1 MTFKTADL
9 CDAHEGR
16 VQVVLPGLVNYGGK
30 TRFCGAMVTISSH
43 NDNSRVR
50 EQLAEPGEGRV
61 LVIDNQGSMTCAM
74 LGDMMATR
82 LIDNGWSGVVINGCI
97 RDSVDVGEMPI
108 GIKALA
114 TNPLRSVKEDRGET
128 GVEVEFLGAV
138 FRPGEYLYSDEDGI
152 LLSPEP
158 LVDS

>member
-16 VQVVLPGLVNYGGK
+16 VQVVLPGLNNYGGK
-30 TRFCGAMVTISSH
+30 TRFHGPMVTIRSL

-50 EQLAEPGEGRV
+50 EQLTEAGEGRV
-61 LVIDNQGSMTCAM
+61 LVIDNQASMSCAM

-82 LIDNGWSGVVINGCI
+82 LIENGWSGVVINGCL
-97 RDSVDVGEMPI
+97 RDSVDVGAMEI

-128 GVEVEFLGAV
+128 NVEVEFLGAI

-152 LLSPEP
+152 LLSPTA
-158 LVDS
+158 LL

>member
-9 CDAHEGR
+9 CDEHEGR
-16 VQVVLPGLVNYGGK
+16 VQVVLPGLNNYGGK
-30 TRFCGAMVTISSH
+30 TRFHGPMVTIRSL

-50 EQLAEPGEGRV
+50 EQLTEAGEGRV
-61 LVIDNQGSMTCAM
+61 LVIDNQASMSCAM

-82 LIDNGWSGVVINGCI
+82 LIENGWSGVVINGCL
-97 RDSVDVGEMPI
+97 RDSVDVGAMEI

-128 GVEVEFLGAV
+128 NVEVEFLGAI

-152 LLSPEP
+152 LLSPTA
-158 LVDS
+158 LL

>member
-9 CDAHEGR
+9 CDEHEGR
-16 VQVVLPGLVNYGGK
+16 VQVVLPGLNNYGGK
-30 TRFCGAMVTISSH
+30 TRFHGPMVTIRSL

-50 EQLAEPGEGRV
+50 EQLTEAGEGRV
-61 LVIDNQGSMTCAM
+61 LVIDNQASMSCAM

-82 LIDNGWSGVVINGCI
+82 LIENGWSGVVINGCL
-97 RDSVDVGEMPI
+97 RDSADVGAMEI

-114 TNPLRSVKEDRGET
+114 TNPLRSVKEDHGET
-128 GVEVEFLGAV
+128 NVEVEFLGAI

-152 LLSPEP
+152 LLSPTA
-158 LVDS
+158 LL

>member
-16 VQVVLPGLVNYGGK
+16 VQVVLPGLNNYGGK
-30 TRFCGAMVTISSH
+30 TRFHGPMVTIRSL

-50 EQLAEPGEGRV
+50 EQLTEAGEGRV
-61 LVIDNQGSMTCAM
+61 LVIDNQASMSCAM

-82 LIDNGWSGVVINGCI
+82 LIENGWSGVVINGCL
-97 RDSVDVGEMPI
+97 RDSVDVGAMEI

-128 GVEVEFLGAV
+128 NVEVEFLGAI

-152 LLSPEP
+152 LLSPAA
-158 LVDS
+158 LL